1 MISHFFIDR
10 PIFATVLSVVITL
23 AGGLAVVTLPI
34 AQYPPIS
41 PPMIQ
46 VAINYPG
53 ASSQVVADTV
63 AAPIEQQVNG
73 VPGMLYMSSISANNG
88 SYTLAVTF
96 QVGTDLNT
104 ALVMVQNRVQL
115 ALPLLPTSVQN
126 QGITIRKKTPD
137 VLLVI
142 SLFSEGERYD
152 GLYLSNFATINL
164 WDPLLRVDGVSDI
177 LILGQPQYSMR
188 AWLDPQKLA
197 SRSMNASDVAAA
209 ILQQNTEIAA
219 GRIGQTP
226 ANPLQQFDLPIDTLG
241 RLTYPEEFEE
251 IIVKVANPTP
261 SMRSASKPPSFA
273 PTNPGAKAPGS
284 ATPGSSISNP
294 LSPGSAVGTNAIG
307 IPGLGVSTASMTG
320 ATNSAIS
327 STGSTGATG
336 STPGSPLGS
345 GALSGGAS
353 TGGGASATGG
363 GTTSGG
369 GLTGGG
375 ATTGGAAGGTVATP
389 GPDAAAQVSPFGLPG
404 LSINTSPDDLTNSG
418 GGVTSGIQSTATAIV
433 KLRDVGR
440 VELGALNYNQSCQI
454 DGKPSGGIA
463 VFALPGANALNV
475 ADRVKA
481 KLKEL
486 KKRFPDTVDYLVA
499 YDTTPFI
506 RESVND
512 VVRTL
517 FIAVVLVGIVVLVFL
532 QNWRAVLIPMLAV
545 PVAIVGTF
553 AVMAAVGF
561 SLNNISLFGLVLA
574 IGIVVD
580 DAIVV
585 VENVERWL
593 NHGHT
598 PRDAARKAMD
608 EVSGP
613 VIAVALVLCA
623 VFVPCAFISG
633 ITGRFFRQFAVTIA
647 ASTIFSAL
655 NSLTLSPAL
664 AALLLH
670 ANGNSHGLEGAHKNG
685 TADEHGGHAAAPAT
699 WRDPLA
705 MLLNLSLGWFFV
717 LFNKTFGVATSGY
730 AWIIGKSLRFS
741 AFVLVCYGGLL
752 VLTWVL
758 FARAPTGF
766 VPQQDQGRVLSSVN
780 LPDSAALWRTERT
793 LAIAESTARKI
804 PGVAHTLTISG
815 QSFVQ
820 QAAGSNLGSIF
831 IVLKPFDERTTPDKS
846 ADAIMANLREAW
858 ASKIDDGLV
867 QVYGAPP
874 IPGVSVA
881 GGFKMIVEDR
891 GGLGVDNL
899 QEQTDKLIAKL
910 REQPGLTSVSTLF
923 RSNTPQLFL
932 DIDRKK
938 VASLG
943 VSFDD
948 LNATLGIYLGSLY
961 VNSFDQ
967 YGRYWQVT
975 LQSDLEF
982 RSRIAD
988 LNLISVRNNQG
999 QMVPLSTLVNI
1010 KQIGGPLFVQ
1020 RYNLYTAAPITG
1032 GMLPGVSSGPAI
1044 AAMESMANETLP
1056 RSMGMEWTELV
1067 YLQILE
1073 GNTTGLVFA
1082 LAVLAVFLTLAAQY
1096 ESWALPLAVILVVPM
1111 CLLCSVVGV
1120 MIAKLSVDVF
1130 VQIGLV
1136 VLVGL
1141 ACKNSILIVE
1151 FARQL
1156 HVIEGNPRD
1165 AATIEASR
1173 MRLRPILMTSFA
1185 FILGVFPLVV
1195 AEGAGA
1201 EMRHS
1206 LGTAVFAGMFGVT
1219 LFGIFL
1225 TPVFFYVILGFSE
1238 STFFSSPGM
1247 KRLGW
1252 GLAML
1257 MNVLLLGLPWMLSS
1271 SATTRREGDA
1281 EMTTTNAA
1289 MDPSLVC
1296 EAQPKLGP
1304 SDITVGIATCRPRVF
1319 LSCGRLRLAANHP
1332 SSNLPSARRRP

>member
-10 PIFATVLSVVITL
+10 PIFATVLSIVITL
-23 AGGLAVVTLPI
+23 AGGLAVRTLPI

-53 ASSQVVADTV
+53 ASSLVVADTV

-88 SYTLAVTF
+88 SYTLQVTF

-142 SLFSEGERYD
+142 SFFSKDGRYD
-152 GLYLSNFATINL
+152 GLYLSNFATINV
-164 WDPLLRVDGVSDI
+164 WDPLLRVDGVSDV
-177 LILGQPQYSMR
+177 LILGMPQYSMR

-197 SRSMNASDVAAA
+197 SRNMNAGDVALAVA
-209 ILQQNTEIAA
+209 QQNTEIAA

-226 ANPLQQFDLPIDTLG
+226 ADQRQQFDLPIDALG
-241 RLTYPEEFEE
+241 RLTYPEQFAD
-251 IIVKVANPTP
+251 IIVKAQNPTP
-261 SMRSASKPPSFA
+261 TMRSAAKPPSFT
-273 PTNPGAKAPGS
+273 PTSPGS
-284 ATPGSSISNP
+284 KAPGSSISNP
-294 LSPGSAVGTNAIG
+294 LSPGTGVGTTAIG

-320 ATNSAIS
+320 ATGTTSTTS
-327 STGSTGATG
+327 STGTTTSSGT
-336 STPGSPLGS
+336 TPGSLLGA
-345 GALSGGAS
+345 GALAGGAS
-353 TGGGASATGG
+353 TGGGASASGG

-375 ATTGGAAGGTVATP
+375 ATTGGAAGGSVATP
-389 GPDAAAQVSPFGLPG
+389 GPDASSQTSPLGLPG
-404 LSINTSPDDLTNSG
+404 ISINTSPDDLVNSG
-418 GGVTSGIQSTATAIV
+418 GTVTSGVQSTATAIV

-440 VELGALNYNQSCQI
+440 VELGALNYNASCLI

-463 VFALPGANALNV
+463 VFALPGTNALDV

-481 KLKEL
+481 KLLDL
-486 KKRFPDTVDYLVA
+486 KKRFPSDIDYLVA

-512 VVRTL
+512 VERTL

-553 AVMAAVGF
+553 AVMALVGF

-593 NHGHT
+593 NQGHP
-598 PRDAARKAMD
+598 PREAARKAMD

-647 ASTIFSAL
+647 ASTVFSAL

-670 ANGNSHGLEGAHKNG
+670 PNPNSHEPGHDNKDGAH
-685 TADEHGGHAAAPAT
+685 APAAAAAPT

-705 MLLNLSLGWFFV
+705 YLLNLSLGWFFV
-717 LFNKTFGVATSGY
+717 LFNRAFAAATAGY
-730 AWIIGKSLRFS
+730 GWIVGKSLRFS
-741 AFVLVCYGGLL
+741 AFVLVGYGGLL
-752 VLTWVL
+752 VLTYVL

-766 VPQQDQGRVLSSVN
+766 VPNQDQGRVLASVN
-780 LPDSAALWRTERT
+780 LPDSASLARTERT
-793 LAIAESTARKI
+793 LALVESTARKVH
-804 PGVAHTLTISG
+804 GVSHTLTISG
-815 QSFVQ
+815 TSFVQ
-820 QAAGSNLGSIF
+820 QAAGSNLGSLF
-831 IVLKPFDERTTPDKS
+831 IVLAPFEERTTPDKS
-846 ADAIMANLREAW
+846 ADGIMTKLREKW
-858 ASKIDDGLV
+858 AEVIDDGVV
-867 QVYGAPP
+867 QVFPAPP

-891 GGLGVDNL
+891 GGLGVENL
-899 QEQTDKLIAKL
+899 QEQTDKVIEQL
-910 REQPGLTSVSTLF
+910 RKVPGVGSPSTLF
-923 RSNTPQLFL
+923 RANTPMLFL
-932 DIDRKK
+932 DFDRKK

-961 VNSFDQ
+961 VNSYDQ

-975 LQSDLEF
+975 LQADEDF
-982 RSRIAD
+982 RSRIPD
-988 LNLISVRNNQG
+988 LSLISVRSKQG
-999 QMVPLSTLVNI
+999 QMVPLSTLVDI
-1010 KQIGGPLFVQ
+1010 KAIGGPLFVQ

-1032 GMLPGVSSGPAI
+1032 NIAPGFSSGPVI
-1044 AAMESMANETLP
+1044 SAMEVVANETLP

-1073 GNTTGLVFA
+1073 GNTTALVFS

-1096 ESWALPLAVILVVPM
+1096 ESWALPLAVILVVPT
-1111 CLLCSVVGV
+1111 CLLCSVIGV
-1120 MIAKLSVDVF
+1120 TIANLPVDVF

-1156 HVIEGNPRD
+1156 HIVEGKPR
-1165 AATIEASR
+1165 AEATIEASR

-1185 FILGVFPLVV
+1185 FILGVFPLVI
-1195 AEGAGA
+1195 ATGAGA

-1219 LFGIFL
+1219 LFGVFL

-1238 STFFSSPGM
+1238 SSFFSTPRM
-1247 KRLGW
+1247 KNLGW
-1252 GLAML
+1252 AAAVLL
-1257 MNVLLLGLPWMLSS
+1257 NILLLGLPWML
-1271 SATTRREGDA
+1271 G
-1281 EMTTTNAA
+1281 
-1289 MDPSLVC
+1289 
-1296 EAQPKLGP
+1296 KLGRGEKK
-1304 SDITVGIATCRPRVF
+1304 D
-1319 LSCGRLRLAANHP
+1319 
-1332 SSNLPSARRRP
+1332 